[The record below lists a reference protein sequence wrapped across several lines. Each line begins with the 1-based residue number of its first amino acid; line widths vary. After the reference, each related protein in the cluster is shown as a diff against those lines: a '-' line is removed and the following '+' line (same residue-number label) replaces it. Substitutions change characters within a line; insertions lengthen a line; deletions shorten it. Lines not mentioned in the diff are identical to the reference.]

1 MVTGVS
7 FLFSIMFTLLLEPFL
22 SLTLSLHI
30 VTFVFIL
37 AQAWCEIAINSVL
50 YGDSNAM
57 MHMQDMIEL
66 KSRPF
71 FVKLMF
77 NVGSLSTRHIFFSL
91 MA

>member
-50 YGDSNAM
+50 YGD
-57 MHMQDMIEL
+57 
-66 KSRPF
+66 
-71 FVKLMF
+71 
-77 NVGSLSTRHIFFSL
+77 
-91 MA
+91 